1 MTLLQ
6 AKNINF
12 AYGNRKVLDNV
23 SLSLGK
29 GEVVSLLGPNGSGK
43 STLLKILLGFHHPHH
58 GEVLLDGEI
67 LHRISPKKLA
77 KRIAY
82 VPQIHQIAFPYSVIE
97 VVLMGRMPHQSLFT
111 HYSKCDRQI
120 ALEALDKLA
129 ISHLQNRAYTEI
141 SGGERQLALIARA
154 LAQGAK
160 NFIMDEPV
168 SGLDYGNQ
176 LRLLE
181 RIHQLAQDGYSFLK
195 STHFPEHALL
205 ISDRV
210 ILLGNGVIIAEGK
223 PSEVIT
229 SENIQR
235 LYGVEVDILPVT
247 DAFTVC
253 VPRFARKEIK
263 DSTLGASPLTAIH
276 HITRT
281 YSVGTSQYGIQS

>member
-1 MTLLQ
+1 MTNLE
-6 AKNINF
+6 AKNITF
-12 AYGNRKVLDNV
+12 AYGNRNVLNKI

-43 STLLKILLGFHHPHH
+43 STLLKMLLGFHRPQT
-58 GEVLLDGEI
+58 GEILLDGEI
-67 LHRISPKKLA
+67 LHDISPKNLA

-82 VPQIHQIAFPYSVIE
+82 VPQIHQVAFPYPVVE
-97 VVLMGRMPHQSLFT
+97 VVLMGRMPHQSIFT
-111 HYSKCDRQI
+111 HYSQNDRQT
-120 ALEALDKLA
+120 ALEALEKLS
-129 ISHLQNRAYTEI
+129 ISHLQSRSYTEI
-141 SGGERQLALIARA
+141 SGGERQLVLIARA

-160 NFIMDEPV
+160 TFIMDEPV

-181 RIHQLAQDGYSFLK
+181 RIHQLAQEGYSFLK

-223 PSEVIT
+223 PLEVIT
-229 SENIQR
+229 TENIQF
-235 LYGVEVDILPVT
+235 LYGVDVDIFPVT

-253 VPRFARKEIK
+253 VPQFALKDIK
-263 DSTLGASPLTAIH
+263 DYTPGALTSTVIH
-276 HITRT
+276 HIART
-281 YSVGTSQYGIQS
+281 DLVGT

>member
-1 MTLLQ
+1 MTILQ
-6 AKNINF
+6 AKNITF
-12 AYGNRKVLDNV
+12 AYGNHKVLNNV

-43 STLLKILLGFHHPHH
+43 STLLKILLGFHRPQI

-67 LHRISPKKLA
+67 LHDIPPKNLA

-82 VPQIHQIAFPYSVIE
+82 VPQIHQIAFPYPVIE
-97 VVLMGRMPHQSLFT
+97 VVLMGRMPHQSIFT
-111 HYSKCDRQI
+111 RYSQSDRQI
-120 ALEALDKLA
+120 SLEALEKLSM
-129 ISHLQNRAYTEI
+129 SHLQNRSYTEI
-141 SGGERQLALIARA
+141 SGGERQLVLIARA

-160 NFIMDEPV
+160 TFIMDEPV

-181 RIHQLAQDGYSFLK
+181 RIHQLAQEGYSFLK

-210 ILLGNGVIIAEGK
+210 ILLGSGVIIVEGK
-223 PSEVIT
+223 PLTVIT
-229 SENIQR
+229 AENIQR
-235 LYGVEVDILPVT
+235 LYGVEVDIFPVT

-253 VPRFARKEIK
+253 VPQFARKETK
-263 DSTLGASPLTAIH
+263 DYALGTLPSRVIH
-276 HITRT
+276 HIART
-281 YSVGTSQYGIQS
+281 DFVGTS